1 MSVRACRV
9 FSGRGIPVMRKLYS
23 VSYDNS
29 LWVLQF
35 LGSGRCGIRCDEA
48 ALSAEVHLASSA
60 LRSSSSMRHMP
71 WTNASRSRA
80 PVSRGSHSFLHKGA
94 HQGEISI
101 VRRQFSPDVP
111 QFPTIETRSF
121 PYVLDDMPIEFVFYT
136 NGFIFP
142 VTIALRFTSLLI
154 FGQC

>member
-1 MSVRACRV
+1 MSVRASGV
-9 FSGRGIPVMRKLYS
+9 FSGRDNPVMRKLYS
-23 VSYDNS
+23 VFYDNS

-80 PVSRGSHSFLHKGA
+80 PVCRGSHSFQMSL
-94 HQGEISI
+94 SF
-101 VRRQFSPDVP
+101 RRSRREVFHMYLTICPLSLSSARTCSSSPSLSPSGLRLFFSDNA
-111 QFPTIETRSF
+111 E
-121 PYVLDDMPIEFVFYT
+121 
-136 NGFIFP
+136 
-142 VTIALRFTSLLI
+142 
-154 FGQC
+154 